1 MEKNLTLLCLQ
12 RESIRKILL
21 RMKLLTFIILVFVSA
36 VSAEI
41 GYSQPDLSAS
51 STDSVTVSQV
61 FKAIE
66 KQSEYIVVYNERTFD
81 VNRKVQ
87 LVDLAAFA
95 EGIEPVLEQ
104 LSSAARCSY
113 VISGRQ
119 IVICEPEPIQ
129 PISLS
134 IVNPVQAAEVQQYII
149 SGTVTD
155 QQGLPVAGVTVS
167 VKGTTLGALTGI
179 DGKYIIPNAPRDAIL
194 VFSFIGMIPQ
204 EIQANGR
211 AAIDIVMDEATL
223 SLEEVVVIGYGVQKK
238 ATVTGSVSAVQTQA
252 LVQSPQA
259 NIANA
264 LVGRMTGLLSV
275 QREGQPGGDQ
285 ATLRIRGAGT
295 FTGSTD
301 PLIMVDGVESLNYNN
316 IDPNEIDNVSILK
329 DASAT
334 AVYGVR
340 GANGV
345 LLITTKRGAKGK
357 PVLSLSSNTA
367 ITSFTDVRENLGS
380 YEWSKTFND
389 ALRNNSYFT
398 GTYTPMFSE
407 SDIEHY
413 KTGDSPILYPNTN
426 WISLMMKPA
435 SSQSQNNVNISGGND
450 LIKYF
455 VNAGYFDQKGL
466 FNNTKSADDFDAQMT
481 YKRYNFRSN
490 FDFNI
495 TKRFS
500 ANINISSQ
508 TEVRTGPNVR
518 VTYIIDRIYNAPPN
532 MSPGI
537 IDGKVINVY
546 DVFGGNPL
554 EQLLGNGLSKQL
566 SNYLTSSVR
575 LNYDL
580 DFITKGLALHGTM
593 SYWNY
598 MINTKNYSKAV
609 QTYKPVLL
617 PDNTFLFAP
626 QKEEAPF
633 GFGESTGKNRKA
645 YMEFGLNYSRQF
657 GSSNFTGLLLYN
669 QSKLFDPGL
678 SYVVPNGYQGLVGRV
693 TYDYDKRYL
702 VEFNA
707 GYNGTENFAPGRRFG
722 FFPAYSLGWVASEES
737 FFPKNQVFTYLK
749 IRGSY
754 GEVGND
760 KIGGNRFLYNPS
772 SYLYSGSLAFG
783 VPGSTYQTY
792 PAAVEGIIGNPF
804 LVWERAKKSNIGMDM
819 SLWKSKIKIIADY
832 FVENRDNIL
841 ATPGTTPE
849 IVGVTLPAQNLGKMR
864 NSGYEAEV
872 NFNDKAGKV
881 NYWVK
886 LNYTFTRNMIVYQDE
901 VKRPFTYQNRTG
913 QAYGQPFGLVVEGFY
928 NTWEEVNDANRPR
941 SSWQNN
947 RIMPGD
953 FKYKDVNGDG
963 ILNSDD
969 QVPIGYSNFPE
980 VSYGISFGGDYK
992 GFDFSVLFQGV
1003 DNVTRPTYITSVRP
1017 FENNQSCQ
1025 SYIPELAWTQE
1036 KYESGAEIKLPKLSA
1051 QQVQVHNFQGSTFI
1065 TQDSKY
1071 LRLKNAEI
1079 GYSLKAAFL
1088 SKLSIQ
1094 SLRVYANGINLIT
1107 WHGLY
1112 PGDDPEQVSGG
1123 GDWGPY
1129 PNTRTINFG
1138 FNIKF

>member
-1 MEKNLTLLCLQ
+1 MQ
-12 RESIRKILL
+12 
-21 RMKLLTFIILVFVSA
+21 MKLSNYFPREGMNCIMLKKSLIVFVLVTGLGA
-36 VSAEI
+36 FGNK
-41 GYSQPDLSAS
+41 GYSQQEQANIDQELLTYNS
-51 STDSVTVSQV
+51 SGPGSMSDQTAPQQIIVT
-61 FKAIE
+61 
-66 KQSEYIVVYNERTFD
+66 
-81 VNRKVQ
+81 
-87 LVDLAAFA
+87 
-95 EGIEPVLEQ
+95 
-104 LSSAARCSY
+104 
-113 VISGRQ
+113 
-119 IVICEPEPIQ
+119 
-129 PISLS
+129 
-134 IVNPVQAAEVQQYII
+134 
-149 SGTVTD
+149 GTVTD
-155 QQGLPVAGVTVS
+155 SKGMPLIGVTVV
-167 VKGTTLGALTGI
+167 VKGTNTGALTGV
-179 DGKYIIPNAPRDAIL
+179 DGKFSLSLPPASQSL
-194 VFSFIGMIPQ
+194 VFSFIGMQTVEVPITS
-204 EIQANGR
+204 ESVYNVIMSE
-211 AAIDIVMDEATL
+211 AITGLD
-223 SLEEVVVIGYGVQKK
+223 EVVVIGYGTQKK
-238 ATVTGSVSAVQTQA
+238 ATITGSVSAVQTQA
-252 LVQSPQA
+252 LIQSPQA

-295 FTGSTD
+295 FAGSTD

-316 IDPNEIDNVSILK
+316 IDPNEIDNISILK

-345 LLITTKRGAKGK
+345 LLITTKRGLKGK
-357 PVLSLSSNTA
+357 PVLSISSNTA
-367 ITSFTDVRENLGS
+367 ITSFTDLRENLGS
-380 YEWSKTFND
+380 YEWAKAFND
-389 ALRNNSYFT
+389 ALRNNSYFS

-407 SDIEHY
+407 TDLEHY
-413 KTGDSPILYPNTN
+413 KTNDSPILYPNTD
-426 WISLMMKPA
+426 WISLMMKQ
-435 SSQSQNNVNISGGND
+435 SSRQSQDNVNISGGTD

-455 VNAGYFDQKGL
+455 VNAGYFNQTGL
-466 FNNTKSADDFDAQMT
+466 FNNTKTADDFDAQMT

-495 TKRFS
+495 TKRFT
-500 ANINISSQ
+500 ANVNISSQ

-537 IDGKVINVY
+537 VDGKVINVY

-554 EQLLGNGLSKQL
+554 EQLLGNGLSKQF

-580 DFITKGLALHGTM
+580 DFITKGLSTHGTI

-598 MINTKNYSKAV
+598 MTNTKNYSKAV
-609 QTYKPVLL
+609 MTYKPVLL
-617 PDNTFLFAP
+617 SDNTFLFAP

-633 GFGESTGKNRKA
+633 GFNESTGKNRKT
-645 YMEFGLNYSRQF
+645 YVEFGFNYSRQF
-657 GSSNFTGLLLYN
+657 GNHNVTGLLLYN
-669 QSKLFDPGL
+669 QSKLFDPAL
-678 SYVVPNGYQGLVGRV
+678 AYVVPNGYQGIVSRV
-693 TYDYDKRYL
+693 TYDYAKRYL
-702 VEFNA
+702 VEFNV

-737 FFPKNQVFTYLK
+737 FFPKNKILTYLK

-772 SYLYSGSLAFG
+772 SYQFTGSLAFG

-792 PAAVEGIIGNPF
+792 PAAAEGVIGNPL
-804 LVWERAKKSNIGMDM
+804 LVWERAKKSNIGVDM
-819 SLWKSKIKIIADY
+819 NFWNDKIKVIADY
-832 FVENRDNIL
+832 FVEHRDNIL
-841 ATPGTTPE
+841 ATMGTTPE
-849 IVGVTLPAQNLGKMR
+849 LVGVTLPAQNLGKMK
-864 NSGYEAEV
+864 NGGYEAEV
-872 NFNDKAGKV
+872 NFNDNIGKV

-886 LNYTFTRNMIVYQDE
+886 LNYTFTRNMVVFQDE

-953 FKYKDVNGDG
+953 FRYKDVNGDG

-969 QVPIGYSNFPE
+969 QVPIGYPNFPE
-980 VSYGISFGGDYK
+980 ISYGISFGADYK
-992 GFDFSVLFQGV
+992 GFDLSVLFQGV
-1003 DNVTRPTYITSVRP
+1003 DNVSRYTYITSIRP

-1051 QQVQVHNFQGSTFI
+1051 QQVQVHDFQASTFI
-1065 TQDSKY
+1065 TQDAKY
-1071 LRLKNAEI
+1071 VRLKNVEL
-1079 GYSLKAAFL
+1079 GYSLTSSFL
-1088 SKLSIQ
+1088 RKLRIQ
-1094 SLRVYANGINLIT
+1094 SLRVYTNGSNLIT

-1112 PGDDPEQVSGG
+1112 PGDDPEQVSTG

-1138 FNIKF
+1138 FNVKF

>member
-1 MEKNLTLLCLQ
+1 MKKKFDLWVHLHPDLKKLIMELKIAFLIILVSASNIFAVPSYSQVKRVSLDAENRSLEQVIDEIERQSEFYFIFNQKQIDVNRVINVQKENSLIDDVLADLFVGTNVNYA
-12 RESIRKILL
+12 IINKKILL
-21 RMKLLTFIILVFVSA
+21 TTNPLGDRVKSLKLNSLLQQEKVTGRI
-36 VSAEI
+36 
-41 GYSQPDLSAS
+41 
-51 STDSVTVSQV
+51 TDIQTGEPMPGVN
-61 FKAIE
+61 
-66 KQSEYIVVYNERTFD
+66 VV
-81 VNRKVQ
+81 
-87 LVDLAAFA
+87 
-95 EGIEPVLEQ
+95 
-104 LSSAARCSY
+104 
-113 VISGRQ
+113 
-119 IVICEPEPIQ
+119 
-129 PISLS
+129 
-134 IVNPVQAAEVQQYII
+134 
-149 SGTVTD
+149 
-155 QQGLPVAGVTVS
+155 
-167 VKGTTLGALTGI
+167 VKGTTIGAITDA
-179 DGKYIIPNAPRDAIL
+179 DGKYTINLPNRDATFI
-194 VFSFIGMIPQ
+194 FSFIGYITQ
-204 EIQANGR
+204 EIPLAGKTTV
-211 AAIDIVMDEATL
+211 DVTL
-223 SLEEVVVIGYGVQKK
+223 KAEIMGLDEVVVIGYGVQKK
-238 ATVTGSVSAVQTQA
+238 ATVTGSVSAVQTTA
-252 LVQSPQA
+252 LIQSPQA

-295 FTGSTD
+295 FSGSTD

-345 LLITTKRGAKGK
+345 LLITTKRGSKGE
-357 PVLSLSSNTA
+357 PVLSISSNTA
-367 ITSFTDVRENLGS
+367 ITSFTDLRKNLGS
-380 YEWSKTFND
+380 YEWAQAFNE

-398 GTYTPMFSE
+398 GSYTPMFSAT
-407 SDIEHY
+407 DIEHY
-413 KTGDSPILYPNTN
+413 RTGDSPLFYPNTD
-426 WISLMMKPA
+426 WISLMLKPT
-435 SSQSQNNVNISGGND
+435 SMQTQDNVNISGGTD

-466 FNNTKSADDFDAQMT
+466 FNNTKSADNFDAQMT

-495 TKRFS
+495 TKRFT

-537 IDGKVINVY
+537 VDGKVINVY

-554 EQLLGNGLSKQL
+554 EQLLGNGLNKQL

-575 LNYDL
+575 LNHDL
-580 DFITKGLALHGTM
+580 DFITKGLSVHGTI

-598 MINTKNYSKAV
+598 MTNSKTYSKAV
-609 QTYKPVLL
+609 PTYKPVLL
-617 PDNTFLFAP
+617 PDNSVLFAP
-626 QKEEAPF
+626 QKEESPF
-633 GFGESTGKNRKA
+633 GFGESTGKNRKT
-645 YMEFGLNYSRQF
+645 YVEIGFNYARQF
-657 GSSNFTGLLLYN
+657 GDHNVTGLLLYN

-678 SYVVPNGYQGLVGRV
+678 AYVVPNGYQGLVGRA
-693 TYDYDKRYL
+693 TYDYRKRYL
-702 VEFNA
+702 AEFNV
-707 GYNGTENFAPGRRFG
+707 GYNGTENFAPGKRFG
-722 FFPAYSLGWVASEES
+722 LFPAYSLGWVVSEEP
-737 FFPKNQVFTYLK
+737 FFPKNNIISFVKL
-749 IRGSY
+749 RGSY

-760 KIGGNRFLYNPS
+760 KIGGTRFLYNPS
-772 SYLYSGSLAFG
+772 SYSYTGSLNFG
-783 VPGSTYQTY
+783 EVGSTFQSY
-792 PAAVEGIIGNPF
+792 PAAAEGVLGNP
-804 LVWERAKKSNIGMDM
+804 LLIWERAKKSNIGVD
-819 SLWKSKIKIIADY
+819 LTIWKDKIRVITDY

-849 IVGVTLPAQNLGKMR
+849 IVGITLPAQNLGKMK
-864 NSGYEAEV
+864 NSGYETEI
-872 NFNDKAGKV
+872 NFNDKVGNV

-886 LNYTFTRNMIVYQDE
+886 FNYTFTRNVVVFQDE

-963 ILNSDD
+963 IINSDD
-969 QVPIGYSNFPE
+969 MVPIGYPNFPE
-980 VSYGISFGGDYK
+980 ISYGLSFGGDYK
-992 GFDFSVLFQGV
+992 GFDISILFQGV

-1036 KYESGAEIKLPKLSA
+1036 KYEQGLPIELPKLSA
-1051 QQVQVHNFQGSTFI
+1051 QQVQVHDFQSSTFL
-1065 TQDSKY
+1065 TQNSKFV
-1071 LRLKNAEI
+1071 RLKNAEI
-1079 GYSLKAAFL
+1079 GYSLNSSFL
-1088 SKLSIQ
+1088 KKLSVQ
-1094 SLRVYANGINLIT
+1094 SLRIYINGNNLLT
-1107 WHGLY
+1107 WCGLY

-1129 PNTRTINFG
+1129 PNTRTVNFG